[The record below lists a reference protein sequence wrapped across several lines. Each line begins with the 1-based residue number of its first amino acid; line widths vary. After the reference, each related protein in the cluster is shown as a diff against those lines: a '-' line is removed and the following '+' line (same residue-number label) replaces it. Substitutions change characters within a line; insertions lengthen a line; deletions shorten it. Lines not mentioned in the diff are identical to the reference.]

1 MGESL
6 DTTKEH
12 LYNRVLGKIKDRKE
26 RVKSGLVNSLPWPFP
41 RFAEAIVGL
50 EKGKIYQVTAGPK
63 AGKSKF
69 TNYTF
74 VYSMYDHIITN
85 KLSTKLIVKYFCLE
99 ESKESLIAQFM
110 SYVLF
115 TKSKGKVICSQEALM
130 STKKELPQEVIDE
143 LEKHKE
149 YIQGFLECVDYIEDV
164 YHPFGIYK
172 HLLDYAE
179 AHGTQTRKTVMYGD
193 EPKEIDD
200 VYIANDDEEIV
211 LTVVDH
217 VSLLSHKAGTSL
229 QDSITQLSG
238 FLINLRN
245 KYNYSSVIVQQQA
258 LAQTS
263 IEGIKFN
270 QGEPTIA
277 GLGDSKLTSRAV
289 DISFGIYSPFQNKI
303 EEYESFDTKFYM
315 DNIRF
320 VSVLLSRHGGL
331 GTKSPL
337 YFNGAVNFY
346 SELPRPG
353 TPQEIARRK
362 NIIQVRKNEIK

>member
-1 MGESL
+1 MEESL
-6 DTTKEH
+6 DTTKKH
-12 LYNRVLGKIKDRKE
+12 LYDRVVGKIKDRKH
-26 RVKSGLVNSLPWPFP
+26 RVANGLVNSLPWPFP
-41 RFAEAIVGL
+41 RFAEAVVGL

-74 VYSMYDHIITN
+74 VYSMYDHIIAN
-85 KLSTKLIVKYFCLE
+85 KLSTKLRVKYFCLE

-115 TKSKGKVICSQEALM
+115 TKSKGKVIVSQETLM
-130 STKKELPQEVIDE
+130 STKSELPQYVIE
-143 LEKHKE
+143 EIEKHKD

-193 EPKEIDD
+193 KPTEIDD
-200 VYIANDDEEIV
+200 VYIVDDEEEIV
-211 LTVVDH
+211 LTIVDH
-217 VSLLSHKAGTSL
+217 ISLLSHKAGSSL

-245 KYNYSSVIVQQQA
+245 KYGYSSVIVQQQA
-258 LAQTS
+258 LAQSS

-270 QGEPTIA
+270 QGEPTIS

-303 EEYESFDTKFYM
+303 EEYESYDTKFYM

-320 VSVLLSRHGGL
+320 LSVLLSRHGGL
-331 GTKSPL
+331 GTKVPL
-337 YFNGAVNFY
+337 YFNGAINFY
-346 SELPRPG
+346 SELDRHG
-353 TPQEIARRK
+353 TPGELAKRK
-362 NIIQVRKNEIK
+362 HIIQIRKNEIK

>member
-1 MGESL
+1 M
-6 DTTKEH
+6 
-12 LYNRVLGKIKDRKE
+12 
-26 RVKSGLVNSLPWPFP
+26 
-41 RFAEAIVGL
+41 
-50 EKGKIYQVTAGPK
+50 
-63 AGKSKF
+63 
-69 TNYTF
+69 
-74 VYSMYDHIITN
+74 
-85 KLSTKLIVKYFCLE
+85 
-99 ESKESLIAQFM
+99 
-110 SYVLF
+110 
-115 TKSKGKVICSQEALM
+115 
-130 STKKELPQEVIDE
+130 
-143 LEKHKE
+143 
-149 YIQGFLECVDYIEDV
+149 
-164 YHPFGIYK
+164 
-172 HLLDYAE
+172 
-179 AHGTQTRKTVMYGD
+179 
-193 EPKEIDD
+193 
-200 VYIANDDEEIV
+200 
-211 LTVVDH
+211 
-217 VSLLSHKAGTSL
+217 
-229 QDSITQLSG
+229 
-238 FLINLRN
+238 RN

-270 QGEPTIA
+270 QGEPTIS

-289 DISFGIYSPFQNKI
+289 DISFGLYSPFQNKI

>member
-1 MGESL
+1 MEESL

-12 LYNRVLGKIKDRKE
+12 LYKRVLTKIKERKQ
-26 RVKSGLVNSLPWPFP
+26 RVSSGLVNSIPWPFP

-69 TNYTF
+69 TNYAF
-74 VYSMYDHIITN
+74 IYSMYEHIIANNLT
-85 KLSTKLIVKYFCLE
+85 TKLRVKYFCLE

-115 TKSKGKVICSQEALM
+115 TKSGGKIIVSQEALL
-130 STKKELPQEVIDE
+130 STKKELPQEIIDE
-143 LEKHKE
+143 LEKHAK
-149 YIQGFLECVDYIEDV
+149 YIQGFLECVEYIEDV

-179 AHGTQTRKTVMYGD
+179 ANGVQKKKTVMYGD
-193 EPKEIDD
+193 KPQEIDD
-200 VYIANDDEEIV
+200 VYVPNDDEEIV

-217 VSLLSHKAGTSL
+217 ISLLSHKAGTSL
-229 QDSITQLSG
+229 QDAITQLSG

-245 KYNYSSVIVQQQA
+245 KYGYSSVIVQQQA
-258 LAQTS
+258 LAQSS

-289 DISFGIYSPFQNKI
+289 DTSFGIYSPFQNKI
-303 EEYESFDTKFYM
+303 EEYEGYDTKFYM

-320 VSVLLSRHGGL
+320 LTVLLSRHGGL
-331 GTKSPL
+331 GVKVPL

-346 SELPRPG
+346 SELERPG
-353 TPQEIARRK
+353 TPAEIQKRK
-362 NIIQVRKNEIK
+362 HVQQIRKNEFK